1 MMANRNDM
9 PVWTIGV
16 IEIKHLGQAA
26 GERVEDSVS
35 LQPECFKINYFVIC
49 IQIQQFTP
57 GSEYK
62 IRRQNICLFFN
73 WFRTRPSLRSSRNMV
88 DVIWGLSAPVM
99 SLR

>member
-1 MMANRNDM
+1 M
-9 PVWTIGV
+9 PVRTLGV

-35 LQPECFKINYFVIC
+35 LQPECFKIKYFVIC
-49 IQIQQFTP
+49 IQIKQFTP
-57 GSEYK
+57 GSKYK